1 MNLKTEPKVLKCLLA
16 VNLDV
21 NIWSARRKLQP
32 NDFAHSQLPPEKLA
46 SLGSKRICN
55 PAELKVF
62 GTLKARAVS
71 LLDKSGVRFLGGW
84 AIPEKKAAEIVKG
97 IEAIQEDFN
106 QAKKSFMARYD
117 QAIQDWIGNNPGW
130 EQMIATSVVSADYVS
145 KRIAFNW
152 QVFKVVN
159 PTGRK
164 KDVLETGLQ
173 SEVGNLGGTL
183 FDEVAKTAKEAFN
196 KSFVNKSMITR
207 KALSPL
213 KNIQQKLSDLSF
225 IEPRVAPVAS
235 LIETAIAKRPGR
247 GAIQGND
254 LLLFQVLLVNLSDP
268 VAITKYAQEII
279 DGRSKE
285 DILAGLIEP
294 KKVNNSS
301 KDKGKK
307 KAKADKSGSQL
318 ESYGLW

>member
-183 FDEVAKTAKEAFN
+183 FDEVAKTAKDAFN

-235 LIETAIAKRPGR
+235 LIETAIAKIPGR

-268 VAITKYAQEII
+268 SAIIKYAQEII
-279 DGRSKE
+279 DGRSKDE
-285 DILAGLIEP
+285 ILSALLGPTKTKSKP
-294 KKVNNSS
+294 KAE
-301 KDKGKK
+301 KK
-307 KAKADKSGSQL
+307 QAETEKSNSQL

>member
-46 SLGSKRICN
+46 SLGSKRICS
-55 PAELKVF
+55 PDELRIF

-173 SEVGNLGGTL
+173 SEVGNLGGKL
-183 FDEVAKTAKEAFN
+183 FDEVAKTAKDAFN

-235 LIETAIAKRPGR
+235 LIETAIAKIPGR

-268 VAITKYAQEII
+268 AAITKYAQEII

-294 KKVNNSS
+294 KKVNNSPN
-301 KDKGKK
+301 DKGKK
-307 KAKADKSGSQL
+307 KAKVDKSGAQL

>member
-97 IEAIQEDFN
+97 IEAIQDDFN

-183 FDEVAKTAKEAFN
+183 FDEVAKTAKDAFN

-235 LIETAIAKRPGR
+235 LIETAIAKIPGR
-247 GAIQGND
+247 GAIQEND

-268 VAITKYAQEII
+268 AAITKYAQEII

-294 KKVNNSS
+294 KRVKNTPS
-301 KDKGKK
+301 DKGKK
-307 KAKADKSGSQL
+307 KAKTDKSGSQL
-318 ESYGLW
+318 ESYGL

>member
-46 SLGSKRICN
+46 SLGSKRICS
-55 PAELKVF
+55 PDELRIF

-183 FDEVAKTAKEAFN
+183 FDEVAKTAKDAFN

-235 LIETAIAKRPGR
+235 LIETAIAKIPGR

-268 VAITKYAQEII
+268 AAITKYAQEII

-294 KKVNNSS
+294 KKVRNSP

>member
-32 NDFAHSQLPPEKLA
+32 NDFAHSLLPPEKLA
-46 SLGSKRICN
+46 SLGSKRICS
-55 PAELKVF
+55 PDELRIF

-71 LLDKSGVRFLGGW
+71 LLDKCGVRFLGGW

-97 IEAIQEDFN
+97 IEAIQDDFN

-183 FDEVAKTAKEAFN
+183 FDEVAKTAKDAFN

-235 LIETAIAKRPGR
+235 LIETAIAKIPGR

-268 VAITKYAQEII
+268 AAITKYAQEII

-285 DILAGLIEP
+285 DILTGLIEP
-294 KKVNNSS
+294 KKVKNTPSD
-301 KDKGKK
+301 KDKK
-307 KAKADKSGSQL
+307 KANTDKPGAQL

>member
-164 KDVLETGLQ
+164 KDILETGLQ

-183 FDEVAKTAKEAFN
+183 FDEVAKTAKDAFN

-225 IEPRVAPVAS
+225 IEPRVAPVAD
-235 LIETAIAKRPGR
+235 LIDTAIARIPGR

-254 LLLFQVLLVNLSDP
+254 LLLFQVLLMNLSDP
-268 VAITKYAQEII
+268 SSITRYAQEII
-279 DGRSKE
+279 DGRSKDE
-285 DILAGLIEP
+285 ILSALLGP
-294 KKVNNSS
+294 T
-301 KDKGKK
+301 
-307 KAKADKSGSQL
+307 KAKSKPKDEKKQAETEKSNSQL